1 MTLRWTDVYDIAIDL
16 EEKHPSLDI
25 QQVRFTD
32 LWQMVLDL
40 PHFNDVPENSSE
52 KILEAIQ
59 AAWLD
64 ERD

>member
-1 MTLRWTDVYDIAIDL
+1 MALKWTDVYDIAIDL
-16 EEKHPSLDI
+16 EDAHPHVDI

-40 PHFNDVPENSSE
+40 ESFKDTPENSSE
-52 KILEAIQ
+52 KVLEAIQ